1 MNVPED
7 EPATPSSADFEQ
19 RFFAGAEIVTL
30 QIEVL
35 KETYDEMLKV
45 IQRNG
50 WELEE
55 GLRIL
60 LTLGSGY
67 AQGRYLL
74 QADTEQQ
81 HRLAERLA
89 DLESVAAVMKF
100 RTYTFM
106 RDNQVLEMR
115 SAALQNAVVGLEAV
129 VQRLRSERDA
139 LCAELEKLRA
149 EVTRLQHSAGNSATL
164 MTSASPPE
172 VPAPPGNK
180 LLYVLHLLTCGLQ
193 RGNSGCRRSG
203 WWRARS

>member
-7 EPATPSSADFEQ
+7 ESATPSSADFEQ

-35 KETYDEMLKV
+35 KETYEEMLKV

-67 AQGRYLL
+67 AQGHYLL
-74 QADTEQQ
+74 QADNEQQ

-139 LCAELEKLRA
+139 LGAELEQLRA
-149 EVTRLQHSAGNSATL
+149 EVTRLQRGGANDTTPMA
-164 MTSASPPE
+164 SASPPE
-172 VPAPPGNK
+172 VPAPSGNK
-180 LLYVLHLLTCGLQ
+180 LLYVLRSLIRALTF
-193 RGNSGCRRSG
+193 
-203 WWRARS
+203 AR

>member
-1 MNVPED
+1 MDMNAPED
-7 EPATPSSADFEQ
+7 EPAAPSSADFEQ
-19 RFFAGAEIVTL
+19 RFFSGAEIVTL

-35 KETYDEMLKV
+35 KETYNEMLNV
-45 IQRNG
+45 IRRNG

-60 LTLGSGY
+60 LTLGTGY

-74 QADTEQQ
+74 QADSEQP

-139 LCAELEKLRA
+139 LCAELEQLRA
-149 EVTRLQHSAGNSATL
+149 EVTRSQRDAFPTVHE
-164 MTSASPPE
+164 PE
-172 VPAPPGNK
+172 ER
-180 LLYVLHLLTCGLQ
+180 HLLSTPPPPPVTIPWCKPKNVLQ
-193 RGNSGCRRSG
+193 FVKKYVILTLRKL
-203 WWRARS
+203 